1 MIALVNVP
9 FGSLFRPSMALG
21 QFKAQLRA
29 AGLPVRAYNVNF
41 EFARL
46 IGVGAYETMA
56 RFKGVE
62 TQVSEWLFAEAA
74 WRRPFG
80 PEEAEFLRLC
90 GEELQ
95 TLPKV
100 ADPQAWLL
108 KIRRSVVGPFLEHC
122 YQRITADGVPKVV
135 AFSCLFFQTVAAL
148 ALGRIFKE
156 RHPQIKL
163 VYGGACFHGEMG
175 EELMRGTPFIDAIS
189 TGEAD
194 DIIVPLFQTLC
205 QGETPTDLHG
215 VLARDAAGTV
225 IAGPPHTP
233 VSAAVLD
240 SMPDPDFDE
249 YYADAAQV
257 GLRDQP
263 GWQERSALTFEASR
277 GCWWGQKKHCTFC
290 GLNGDGMEFRM
301 KSPERVYE
309 TIKSLATRYQ
319 TTHIIATDNILAMG
333 YWKTLLP
340 RLAESPIYSAGR
352 RVQIFCELKSN
363 LTRSQIEA
371 LADAGVA
378 SVQPGIESLNSHILE
393 LMDKG
398 VTALQNVFMLKCAQ
412 EVGVI
417 PFWSLLIRLP
427 GERAEDYAQMEKWLP
442 LLFHLRPPAGGAPR
456 IECHRF
462 SPYYKRKGHWVD
474 DLRPARWYRGIF
486 PEDQF
491 DLAKVAYYFDVTWK
505 DTLGDP
511 AYDKLLQLV
520 INWRTAWSTRA
531 EAPKLHPRTLDDGG
545 LEIEDTR
552 GEVPVVWQLDPVDAR
567 LYQAISDI
575 ATPRGVLRQV
585 QLDDPCGLSEAD
597 VRERL
602 RRFVSQGLA
611 LSEDDRFL
619 GLAFAPRVPT
629 ESASRRQLQ
638 MRRVANQRPTA
649 VQPALLRLP
658 ILSSSSSEPMEA
670 TKARIP

>member
-21 QFKAQLRA
+21 QFKAQLRD
-29 AGLPVRAYNVNF
+29 AGLAVRVYNVNF
-41 EFARL
+41 EFARR

-56 RFKGVE
+56 RFKGAE

-80 PEEAEFLRLC
+80 PDEAEFLRLC
-90 GEELQ
+90 GEELE

-100 ADPQAWLL
+100 SDPQAWLR
-108 KIRRSVVGPFLEHC
+108 KVRHTVIGPYLEHC

-135 AFSCLFFQTVAAL
+135 GFSCLFFQTVAAL
-148 ALGRIFKE
+148 ALGRLLKE
-156 RHPQIKL
+156 RHPTIKL

-194 DIIVPLFQTLC
+194 DIIVPLFQALC
-205 QGETPTDLHG
+205 RGEDPIGLHG
-215 VLARDAAGTV
+215 VLFRDATGTV
-225 IAGPPHTP
+225 RTGPPHTP
-233 VSAAVLD
+233 VTAAVLD

-249 YYADAAQV
+249 YFDDAAQV

-263 GWQERSALTFEASR
+263 GWIERSALAFEASR

-301 KSPERVYE
+301 KSPERVYS
-309 TIKSLATRYQ
+309 TIQSLATRYQ
-319 TTHIIATDNILAMG
+319 TQHLIATDNILAMS

-340 RLAESPIYSAGR
+340 MLAESPVYSGSH

-363 LTRSQIEA
+363 LSRAQIET
-371 LADAGVA
+371 LADAGVT
-378 SVQPGIESLNSHILE
+378 SVQPGIESLNSHILG

-398 VTALQNVFMLKCAQ
+398 VSALQNVFMLKCAQ
-412 EVGVI
+412 QVGVI

-427 GERAEDYAQMEKWLP
+427 EERAEDYAQMEKWLP

-456 IECHRF
+456 VECHRF
-462 SPYYKRKGHWVD
+462 SPYFKQTGRWIE
-474 DLRPARWYRGIF
+474 DLRPARWYRGIY

-505 DTLGDP
+505 NTLGDP

-520 INWRTAWSTRA
+520 MDWRATWTMRA
-531 EAPKLHPRTLDDGG
+531 EAPRLHPRDRRDGG
-545 LEIEDTR
+545 LEIDDTR
-552 GEVPVVWQLDPVDAR
+552 GAVPVLWQLSPLEAM
-567 LYQAISDI
+567 LYRAISDI
-575 ATPRGVLRQV
+575 ATPKGVLRQ
-585 QLDDPCGLSEAD
+585 LPALAEHGIGEAE
-597 VRERL
+597 VREIL
-602 RRFVSQGLA
+602 SRFVSQGLA
-611 LSEDDRFL
+611 LSEDDRYL
-619 GLAFAPRVPT
+619 GLAFAPRLPI
-629 ESASRRQLQ
+629 EPAERRQLQ

-649 VQPALLRLP
+649 AQAVLHRLP
-658 ILSSSSSEPMEA
+658 VVASNSFEPKEPA
-670 TKARIP
+670 KARIS